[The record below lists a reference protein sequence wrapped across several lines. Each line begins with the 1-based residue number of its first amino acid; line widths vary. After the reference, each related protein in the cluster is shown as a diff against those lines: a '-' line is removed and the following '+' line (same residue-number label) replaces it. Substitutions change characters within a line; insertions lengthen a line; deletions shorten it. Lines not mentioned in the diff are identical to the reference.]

1 MIISNDA
8 EKALNIIQ
16 HLSLTLIKAKKE
28 QNEISINIELPE
40 TTIIIVFNKK
50 PLKSFFLLLSP

>member
-28 QNEISINIELPE
+28 QN
-40 TTIIIVFNKK
+40 
-50 PLKSFFLLLSP
+50 